1 MTIESGIIF
10 GDFATLPSPVRAIR
24 IVGRG
29 KGMSGA
35 KLRKKANR
43 PTGRRHGCGHSRL
56 PFASTRFRGH
66 VSHSEPAAYRRIRS
80 EDRRRDGPRG
90 VPHESGLRALS
101 VLLMAACCILGVL
114 RGGSHEPAVDCKAR
128 HGRFREKER
137 LFVSVRNDARTSDDS
152 PVRLFGGCRGR
163 FLLRNSASGNAVRF
177 FRSVRR
183 KTALACERR
192 MLGLCVPVP
201 LAFVP
206 SAGYSP
212 AMKSRM
218 ARSCASMLCRSRN

>member
-101 VLLMAACCILGVL
+101 VLLMAACCILGAL

-128 HGRFREKER
+128 HGRISEKER
-137 LFVSVRNDARTSDDS
+137 LSRSRSETMPVLRTILLSGCSADAANGFFYGIPLREMRSDFSESSGERRPWHAKDGCSGFVSLSRSLLSLRPAIAR
-152 PVRLFGGCRGR
+152 R
-163 FLLRNSASGNAVRF
+163 
-177 FRSVRR
+177 
-183 KTALACERR
+183 
-192 MLGLCVPVP
+192 
-201 LAFVP
+201 
-206 SAGYSP
+206 
-212 AMKSRM
+212 
-218 ARSCASMLCRSRN
+218 

>member
-1 MTIESGIIF
+1 
-10 GDFATLPSPVRAIR
+10 
-24 IVGRG
+24 
-29 KGMSGA
+29 MSGA

-101 VLLMAACCILGVL
+101 VLLMAACCILGAL

-128 HGRFREKER
+128 HGRISEKER
-137 LFVSVRNDARTSDDS
+137 LSRSRSEAMLVLRTILLSGCSADAANG
-152 PVRLFGGCRGR
+152 LFYGIPLPGD
-163 FLLRNSASGNAVRF
+163 AVRF
-177 FRSVRR
+177 FRIVRR

-206 SAGYSP
+206 SAGYRP

-218 ARSCASMLCRSRN
+218 ARSCASMLCKSRN

>member
-43 PTGRRHGCGHSRL
+43 PTGRRHGCDHSRL
-56 PFASTRFRGH
+56 PFASARFRGH

-90 VPHESGLRALS
+90 VPHSDGIGS
-101 VLLMAACCILGVL
+101 FYGDLLYP
-114 RGGSHEPAVDCKAR
+114 RGTAGATRMNRRWIVRRDTVASAKRKGFPVPGPKRCSYFGRFSCPAVR
-128 HGRFREKER
+128 RMPRTVSFTEFRFRGMLPDFSEPSGER
-137 LFVSVRNDARTSDDS
+137 K
-152 PVRLFGGCRGR
+152 P
-163 FLLRNSASGNAVRF
+163 
-177 FRSVRR
+177 
-183 KTALACERR
+183 
-192 MLGLCVPVP
+192 
-201 LAFVP
+201 
-206 SAGYSP
+206 
-212 AMKSRM
+212 
-218 ARSCASMLCRSRN
+218 